1 MAMTQGRTS
10 AELNWNEIG
19 MIYEGM
25 AFASRPIRSMTDHI
39 NRRHDLGP
47 RGTWILLM
55 ISNGCL
61 HPLDI
66 ATMLN
71 IGRSLVTA
79 ELGRLEKAQL
89 LVARKSAADQRR
101 TELTL
106 TAAGAAICDEV
117 RAAMTAML
125 HERWAQYEPDQIR
138 LCAQMLRDFRMS

>member
-1 MAMTQGRTS
+1 MAMTQGRTNE
-10 AELNWNEIG
+10 ELDWNEIG
-19 MIYEGM
+19 MVYEGM
-25 AFASRPIRSMTDHI
+25 AFASRPFRSVTDQI
-39 NRRHDLGP
+39 NKRHDLGP

-55 ISNGCL
+55 IANGCL

-66 ATMLN
+66 ATLLN

-79 ELGRLEKAQL
+79 ELGRLERAQL

-106 TAAGAAICDEV
+106 TAAGAGICDEV

-138 LCAQMLRDFRMS
+138 LCAQMLRDFRTG

>member
-1 MAMTQGRTS
+1 M
-10 AELNWNEIG
+10 L
-19 MIYEGM
+19 YEGM
-25 AFASRPIRSMTDHI
+25 AFASRPLRSVTDKI
-39 NRRHDLGP
+39 SRRHDLGP

-66 ATMLN
+66 ATMLR

-79 ELGRLEKAQL
+79 EVGRLEKAQL
-89 LVARKSAADQRR
+89 LVANKSAADQRR

-117 RAAMTAML
+117 RTAMTTML
-125 HERWAQYEPDQIR
+125 QERWAQYKPDQIR
-138 LCAQMLRDFRMS
+138 LCAQMLRDFRMG